1 MDQFKLPKLKYE
13 YDSLEPYIDK
23 KTMKVHYEKHHK
35 TYCDKLNLEILN
47 LKIKEKD
54 ILKLLKKSTKLSQN
68 LVNNLGGFFNH
79 NLFFESL
86 KKDVLVPKKILSLIE
101 KDFKSFEKFKEEF
114 TNKGL
119 GVFGSGWVWLV
130 MNNKNKLKI
139 VTTKNQDNPLMSS
152 NVKIL
157 FGLDVWEHSYYLKYQ
172 NRRVEY
178 IQNFFNIIDWK
189 IVLKRIK

>member
-1 MDQFKLPKLKYE
+1 MEQFKLPKLKYE
-13 YDSLEPYIDK
+13 YNSLEPYIDK

-35 TYCDKLNLEILN
+35 TYCDKLNLELVK
-47 LKIKEKD
+47 LQIKEKD

-86 KKDVLVPKKILSLIE
+86 KKDVLIPKKILSLIE

-130 MNNKNKLKI
+130 MSNKNKLKI
-139 VTTKNQDNPLMSS
+139 VTTKNQDNPLMIS

-157 FGLDVWEHSYYLKYQ
+157 FGLDVWEHAYYLKYQ

-178 IQNFFNIIDWK
+178 IQNFFNVIDWN

>member
-1 MDQFKLPKLKYE
+1 MEQFKLPKLKYE
-13 YDSLEPYIDK
+13 CDSLEPYIDK

-35 TYCDKLNLEILN
+35 TYCDKLNLELVK
-47 LKIKEKD
+47 LQIKEKD

-86 KKDVLVPKKILSLIE
+86 KKDVLIPKKILSLIE

-130 MNNKNKLKI
+130 RSNKNKLKI

-157 FGLDVWEHSYYLKYQ
+157 LGLDVWEHAYYLKYQ

-178 IQNFFNIIDWK
+178 IQNFFNVIDWN